1 MTEVREGAK
10 RLIVDSGP
18 AHLTRR
24 EAEVLEL
31 MRTGMPTARI
41 AERLF
46 VSPGTVRSHVMSM
59 VRKLH
64 VSDRAA
70 LMLRTTTPRAATH
83 CRL

>member
-1 MTEVREGAK
+1 
-10 RLIVDSGP
+10 
-18 AHLTRR
+18 
-24 EAEVLEL
+24 

-64 VSDRAA
+64 VSDRTA
-70 LMLRTTTPRAATH
+70 LMLRPDEPSGRPRPAI
-83 CRL
+83 L